1 MVCHDLFVVVA
12 AWCLLAITFVGVGLL
27 VRRMLA
33 TPATEAV
40 DLWLTFWLGWAATLA
55 LLQLWH
61 LLQPV
66 RDPARLLVLAL
77 AVSGLLVG
85 GRAPWSALLRRLP
98 RHPWFLT
105 GLGLATVW
113 LANHALHGPRFGD
126 SGMYFIPRIV
136 WIETFAVVPGLA
148 NLFVPLGHNQS
159 FLLYSALLDTPP
171 FVGRSYHITNSLLV
185 WVLAARSLLGGERL
199 LRRLAVARAADLF
212 YALMLPAVTSLA
224 LSLFFTSPS
233 PDLSVG
239 VFGILLSGEMIA
251 YLELPPGQKPRFAL
265 YVLVLMASAA
275 LTVKLSIAGLSLALV
290 PVVLLQWYRRE
301 QPSPRAAARLLGRLL
316 LLGALVVVP
325 WIVSNLIV
333 SGCPLY
339 PSKWLALPV
348 DWTTKLDAVKW
359 IQGPMEIHLRDLWH
373 DPGWFRRRLITLGWS
388 ERPVLDAL
396 WVSAAALGCLL
407 PLRLWRWRRRRP
419 SGLTTLVLLP
429 TVASFGFCF
438 LQAPMPR
445 YQGATIWI
453 FASQLIVLGIGLTVL
468 RGRWP
473 ARAAA
478 VLLILAAVLMP
489 FFRGTEVFSPLTQF
503 EIAGRVPVDEVRLP
517 SGLVVTVPRGSD
529 ACWDAPLPCTPE
541 PHPGL
546 RLRRNGELASGF
558 AIDPAV
564 PHQGSAGAR

>member
-1 MVCHDLFVVVA
+1 VACRDLFLVVA
-12 AWCLLAITFVGVGLL
+12 AWCLLAIAFVGIGLL

-33 TPATEAV
+33 TPVTEAK

-66 RDPARLLVLAL
+66 RDLARLLVLAL
-77 AVSGLLVG
+77 AVAGLLVG
-85 GRAPWSALLRRLP
+85 GRRPWSALLRRLP
-98 RHPWFLT
+98 RHPWLLA
-105 GLGLATVW
+105 GWGLATIW

-126 SGMYFIPRIV
+126 SGMYFIPKIV
-136 WIETFAVVPGLA
+136 WIEAFAVVPGLA

-171 FVGRSYHITNSLLV
+171 FVDRSYHITNSLLV
-185 WVLAARSLLGGERL
+185 WVLAARSLLGCERL

-233 PDLSVG
+233 PDLAVG
-239 VFGILLSGEMIA
+239 ILGILLSGEVMA
-251 YLELPPGQKPRFAL
+251 WLELPAGPQPRFAV
-265 YVLVLMASAA
+265 YALVLMASAA
-275 LTVKLSIAGLSLALV
+275 FTVKLSIAGLSLALV
-290 PVVLLQWYRRE
+290 PVAVLLWYRRE
-301 QPSPRAAARLLGRLL
+301 QPSPPAAVRLLGRLL

-348 DWTTKLDAVKW
+348 DWTTKLDAVGW
-359 IQGPMEIHLRDLWH
+359 IQRPMEIHLRDLWH
-373 DPGWFRRRLITLGWS
+373 DPGWFHRRLITLGWS
-388 ERPVLDAL
+388 ERSVLDAL
-396 WVSAAALGCLL
+396 WVSAAALGCFV
-407 PLRLWRWRRRRP
+407 PLRLWRWWRRRP
-419 SGLTTLVLLP
+419 SGPTTLLLLP
-429 TVASFGFCF
+429 TVVSFGFCF

-445 YQGATIWI
+445 YQGATLWI
-453 FASQLIVLGIGLTVL
+453 FAAQLIVLGIGLTVL

-478 VLLILAAVLMP
+478 VLLILAATLLP
-489 FFRGTEVFSPLTQF
+489 FFRGTDIFSPLTQF

-517 SGLVVTVPRGSD
+517 SGLVVNVPRGSD

-546 RLRRNGELASGF
+546 RLRRKGDLASGF
-558 AIDPAV
+558 AIDLAV
-564 PHQGSAGAR
+564 PDQGPAGAR